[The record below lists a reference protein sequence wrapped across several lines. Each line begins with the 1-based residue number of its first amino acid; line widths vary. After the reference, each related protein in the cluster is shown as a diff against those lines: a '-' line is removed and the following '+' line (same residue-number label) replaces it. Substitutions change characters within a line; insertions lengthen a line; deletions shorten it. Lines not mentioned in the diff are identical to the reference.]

1 MIRNGKRLSVMV
13 KTIKQRKTPSS
24 AKDDPTRALFEAEPR
39 PEDLG
44 DDGVDEDEAVD
55 TNQTDEPIEIE
66 DDAELAAA
74 YALTDDDDVSEA
86 LDDLSDLEARQTQ
99 TEAGEGGDPVR
110 MYLREIGT
118 TPLLSADQEFRI
130 CATFTTETFLAEF
143 ANPKTG
149 KPNWGALY
157 AKLTGNW
164 AEITRL
170 AKERKLP
177 APALDVALN
186 EAADMPTQYTSPAA
200 SASQR
205 YLRELGWGQDR
216 AVEDIARPLFEILQI
231 GIIFPPE
238 FTRQLAGYFEHTLAL
253 PEWGEALEWMPD
265 ADDERDHLELLQ
277 IRSADARSLLANSN
291 LRLVVSIAKR
301 YIGRGITF
309 LDLIQ
314 EGNMGLLRATQKF
327 YAWKGF
333 KFSTYATWWIKQAIT
348 RAIADQARTIRIP
361 VHLIEM
367 INRLNRIQ
375 RKKAQELG
383 QEPTSEELALE
394 MEMFI
399 ALEIAQLLE
408 AKTTGKPIDI
418 ALARKWDMAVK
429 RLEQIMT
436 VSAEPI
442 SLDSPIGSEQNSLL
456 GEFIE
461 DTSEISP
468 VDSATN
474 EMLKKQIQ
482 NELKHLGE
490 RERSVLEMRFGF
502 KDGKVHT
509 LESVGQTLGVTRER
523 VRQIEAKALRKL
535 RHPHHSR
542 KLREY
547 LQDQ

>member
-1 MIRNGKRLSVMV
+1 MIKTAKR
-13 KTIKQRKTPSS
+13 RKTAASE
-24 AKDDPTRALFEAEPR
+24 KDELTRVILEDAPRMMRAAGGETEAE
-39 PEDLG
+39 EQDETAESAIQ
-44 DDGVDEDEAVD
+44 DDG
-55 TNQTDEPIEIE
+55 IELD
-66 DDAELAAA
+66 DDAEIAAA
-74 YALTDDDDVSEA
+74 YALADDDDASDA
-86 LDDLSDLEARQTQ
+86 LEDLSDLEPRQTEA
-99 TEAGEGGDPVR
+99 EAGEGGDPVR
-110 MYLREIGT
+110 MYLREIGA

-130 CATFTTETFLAEF
+130 CATFTTEQFLEEFLANKN
-143 ANPKTG
+143 AL
-149 KPNWGALY
+149 PNWKALY
-157 AKLTGNW
+157 AKFVSHW
-164 AEITRL
+164 AEIERL
-170 AKERKLP
+170 AKERRMP
-177 APALDVALN
+177 APALDVALT
-186 EAADMPTQYTSPAA
+186 EAAEMPTQYTSPAP
-200 SASQR
+200 STTQR

-216 AVEDIARPLFEILQI
+216 AVEDIARPLFEMLQVA
-231 GIIFPPE
+231 IIFPPQ
-238 FTRQLAGYFEHTLAL
+238 FTQQLATHFEHTQTL
-253 PEWGEALEWMPD
+253 PEWGEVEEWLPD
-265 ADDERDHLELLQ
+265 EETQRDHVALLKF
-277 IRSADARSLLANSN
+277 RAGEARSLLANSN

-394 MEMFI
+394 MDMFSER
-399 ALEIAQLLE
+399 EIAQILE
-408 AKTTGKPIDI
+408 ANTTGKPIDI
-418 ALARKWDMAVK
+418 ALARKWDQAVK

-442 SLDSPIGSEQNSLL
+442 SLDSPIGTEQNSLL

>member
-1 MIRNGKRLSVMV
+1 MILEDAPRVME
-13 KTIKQRKTPSS
+13 I
-24 AKDDPTRALFEAEPR
+24 
-39 PEDLG
+39 G
-44 DDGVDEDEAVD
+44 
-55 TNQTDEPIEIE
+55 NDEPDAEEQDETAEIPIADE
-66 DDAELAAA
+66 SLELDDDAEIAAA
-74 YALTDDDDVSEA
+74 YALADDDDASDA
-86 LDDLSDLEARQTQ
+86 LEDLSDLEPRQTEA
-99 TEAGEGGDPVR
+99 EAGEGGDPVR
-110 MYLREIGT
+110 MYLREIGA

-130 CATFTTETFLAEF
+130 CATFTTEQFLEEFLAD
-143 ANPKTG
+143 KTALPDW
-149 KPNWGALY
+149 KALY
-157 AKLTGNW
+157 GRFVSHW
-164 AEITRL
+164 AEIERL
-170 AKERKLP
+170 VKERNVP
-177 APALDVALN
+177 APALDVALT
-186 EAADMPTQYTSPAA
+186 EAAEMPTQYTSPAP
-200 SASQR
+200 STTQR

-216 AVEDIARPLFEILQI
+216 AVEDIARPLFEMLQVA
-231 GIIFPPE
+231 IIFPPQ
-238 FTRQLAGYFEHTLAL
+238 FTQQLATHFEHTQTL
-253 PEWGEALEWMPD
+253 PEWGEVEEWLPD
-265 ADDERDHLELLQ
+265 EETQRDHLELLK
-277 IRSADARSLLANSN
+277 IRAADARSLLANSN

-394 MEMFI
+394 MDMFSER
-399 ALEIAQLLE
+399 EIAQILE
-408 AKTTGKPIDI
+408 ANTTGKPIDI
-418 ALARKWDMAVK
+418 ALARKWDQAVK

-442 SLDSPIGSEQNSLL
+442 SLDSPIGTEQNSLL

>member
-1 MIRNGKRLSVMV
+1 MIKTAKR
-13 KTIKQRKTPSS
+13 RKTS
-24 AKDDPTRALFEAEPR
+24 ASEKDDLTRVILEDAPR
-39 PEDLG
+39 VMEIG
-44 DDGVDEDEAVD
+44 
-55 TNQTDEPIEIE
+55 NDEPDAEEQDETAEIPIADE
-66 DDAELAAA
+66 SLELDDDAEIAAA
-74 YALTDDDDVSEA
+74 YALADDDDASDA
-86 LDDLSDLEARQTQ
+86 LEDLSDLEPRQTEA
-99 TEAGEGGDPVR
+99 EAGEGGDPVR
-110 MYLREIGT
+110 MYLREIGA

-130 CATFTTETFLAEF
+130 CATFTTEQFLEEFLAD
-143 ANPKTG
+143 KTALPDW
-149 KPNWGALY
+149 KALY
-157 AKLTGNW
+157 GRFVSHW
-164 AEITRL
+164 AEIERL
-170 AKERKLP
+170 VKERNVP
-177 APALDVALN
+177 APALDVALT
-186 EAADMPTQYTSPAA
+186 EAAEMPTQYTSPAP
-200 SASQR
+200 STTQR

-216 AVEDIARPLFEILQI
+216 AVEDIARPLFEMLQVA
-231 GIIFPPE
+231 IIFPPQ
-238 FTRQLAGYFEHTLAL
+238 FTQQLATHFEHTQTL
-253 PEWGEALEWMPD
+253 PEWGEVEEWLPD
-265 ADDERDHLELLQ
+265 EETQRDHLELLK
-277 IRSADARSLLANSN
+277 IRAADARSLLANSN

-394 MEMFI
+394 MDMFSER
-399 ALEIAQLLE
+399 EIAQILE
-408 AKTTGKPIDI
+408 ANTTGKPIDI
-418 ALARKWDMAVK
+418 ALARKWDQAVK

-442 SLDSPIGSEQNSLL
+442 SLDSPIGTEQNSLL